1 MAGETAGTTAVF
13 TGSMT
18 ASRADGAL
26 LDGLARDLDGT
37 FEAFVRAHER
47 LVYGVV
53 YRALGD
59 PTEAEDA
66 AQDAFVRAYR
76 ALVSYPAERVRS
88 LHARAWMAQ
97 IALNCA
103 RNRRRRAPGAVTLDE
118 VDDHPDHLN
127 ATPHDAVERRDE
139 ARWWS
144 SLLARLPGP
153 YRQAVELRHV
163 HGLSYTEMAEVLE
176 RPVGTVKVHV
186 HRGVRL
192 LREAHDA
199 AVRLETKPGVPP
211 AAPSVRPSLRLAPE
225 VSR

>member
-1 MAGETAGTTAVF
+1 MAVF
-13 TGSMT
+13 TGAMT
-18 ASRADGAL
+18 SPRADGAL
-26 LDGLARDLDGT
+26 LDRLATDLDAT

-47 LVYGVV
+47 LVYGVA

-59 PTEAEDA
+59 AAEAEDA
-66 AQDAFVRAYR
+66 AQDAFVSAYR
-76 ALVSYPAERVRS
+76 ALVDYPGERVRS
-88 LHARAWMAQ
+88 LHARAWMTR

-103 RNRRRRAPGAVTLDE
+103 RNRRRRGPGPLTLDE
-118 VDDHPDHLN
+118 VEDRPDAVT
-127 ATPHDAVERRDE
+127 ATPHETVERRDE

-144 SLLARLPGP
+144 SLLRTLPEP

-163 HGLSYTEMAEVLE
+163 HGLSYAEMADALE

-199 AVRLETKPGVPP
+199 AIRRETSAVASPAEPP
-211 AAPSVRPSLRLAPE
+211 VRPSLRLAPE